1 MIRVVFFDVDG
12 TLLSHTDATVSPGTR
27 AALDAL
33 KQAGILRVL
42 ATGRH
47 SSELA
52 DLPVGELTFD
62 GAVTVNGQLCLDG
75 DGTVLHD
82 HPITGPDR
90 ELLLKLFREGNIPL
104 MLMERDRTYI
114 NFVNDRVR
122 LAQAAVSSPL
132 PAVEPASDAPIYQ
145 AVAYADSAEEAA
157 LREQLTGCH
166 LTHWNPHEVD
176 VLSANSGKI
185 VAPAAPGGD
194 TRVDILSADGGKVAG
209 IEAFLRHSG
218 LRREEAMA
226 FGDGDNDAEMLS
238 FVGTGVAMGNAR
250 ESAKRSADY
259 VTASVDE
266 DGISKALRH
275 FGLI

>member
-33 KQAGILRVL
+33 KQSGILRVL

-52 DLPVGELTFD
+52 DLPVRDLTFD

-75 DGTVLHD
+75 DGSVFYD
-82 HPITGPDR
+82 HPIIGPDR
-90 ELLLKLFREGNIPL
+90 ELLLDLFREGNIPL
-104 MLMERDRTYI
+104 LLVERDRTYI

-122 LAQAAVSSPL
+122 QAQAAISSPL
-132 PAVEPASDAPIYQ
+132 PAVEPASGGPVYQ
-145 AVAYADSAEEAA
+145 VIAYADPAEEAA
-157 LREQLTGCH
+157 LREQLSGCR
-166 LTHWNPHEVD
+166 LTRWNPY
-176 VLSANSGKI
+176 G
-185 VAPAAPGGD
+185 
-194 TRVDILSADGGKVAG
+194 VDILSADGGKVAG
-209 IEAFLRHSG
+209 IEAFLRHCG

-266 DGISKALRH
+266 DGIAKALRH
-275 FGLI
+275 FGLL